1 MSFPVQSKQAI
12 KRKILQSLKA
22 FSELFCKVK
31 KHLSFDTIYIEYDE
45 TDCNGTKVH
54 AMLVGG
60 LSSSSYHAPYLIQIQ
75 TTHHAANA
83 QFVQQFILSGLA
95 KLGLMDDFNKVKLFL
110 TDGAA
115 YNIAASKLL

>member
-1 MSFPVQSKQAI
+1 M
-12 KRKILQSLKA
+12 
-22 FSELFCKVK
+22 
-31 KHLSFDTIYIEYDE
+31 YIEYDE

-115 YNIAASKLL
+115 YNIAASKLLKNIFSRNVSRHMCVSLLSSHCSKISRSLLGCK